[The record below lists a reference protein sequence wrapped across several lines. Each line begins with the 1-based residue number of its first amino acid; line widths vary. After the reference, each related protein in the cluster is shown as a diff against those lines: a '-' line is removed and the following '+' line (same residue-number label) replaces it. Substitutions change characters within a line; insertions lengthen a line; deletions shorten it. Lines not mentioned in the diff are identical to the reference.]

1 VDILT
6 ELSLFSGGGGGL
18 LATQHL
24 LGFKTICYC
33 EIKKQSQKQL
43 IARIQDGLLDN
54 SPIYD
59 DVRTFDGRPWRGLVD
74 VLTAGF
80 PCQGYS
86 NAGKRL
92 GAEDS
97 RNLWPDTI
105 RIARESGAKWLL
117 LENVAALLTFNYF
130 GQIMSDLA
138 ESGYDARYEC
148 VSAFDVGAAHL
159 RERLWIIANTHG
171 GRRVKQAYVK
181 KVQGNR
187 GRNVPDR
194 LPGWEAESKMVRTA
208 HGLARGMGQQLESL
222 GDGQVPYALAEAW
235 FRMVSEKKRSK

>member
-1 VDILT
+1 MDLFT

-33 EIKKQSQKQL
+33 EIKKQPQKQL
-43 IARIQDGLLDN
+43 VSRIQDGLLDDA
-54 SPIYD
+54 PIWD
-59 DVRTFDGRPWRGLVD
+59 DVTTFDGRPWRGLVD
-74 VLTAGF
+74 VVTAGF
-80 PCQGYS
+80 PCQSYS

-92 GAEDS
+92 GPKDP

-105 RIARESGAKWLL
+105 RIARECGAPWLI
-117 LENVAALLTFNYF
+117 LENVAALLTFHYF
-130 GQIMSDLA
+130 GRILGDLA

-159 RERLWIIANTHG
+159 RDRVWIIANTHG
-171 GRRVKQAYVK
+171 GRRSKQAYVK
-181 KVQGNR
+181 KIQKNR
-187 GRNVPDR
+187 GRHLADR

-208 HGLARGMGQQLESL
+208 HGLARGMGQQLESI
-222 GDGQVPYALAEAW
+222 GDGQIPHALAEAW
-235 FRMVSEKKRSK
+235 FRMVSEKKTSK